1 MKVPTLCL
9 YYTGGTTN
17 NFEDCS
23 QDADFG
29 HSFTLLRM
37 PDPDSTDS
45 LTGNQSNELHV
56 AVVVKSFALSFVPD
70 PTQGAWY
77 DRRSFRRV
85 FVIISHERALVIAS
99 LTFGRNG
106 QDLWS

>member
-1 MKVPTLCL
+1 MRTSVILSP
-9 YYTGGTTN
+9 
-17 NFEDCS
+17 
-23 QDADFG
+23 
-29 HSFTLLRM
+29 SFVCQIRI
-37 PDPDSTDS
+37 PDS

-70 PTQGAWY
+70 PTQGGWY